1 MEGGDQSE
9 LPRVNHF
16 LPSPACVDW
25 VCPWDLRKARRKGQM
40 RREVSICSPL
50 AHPFILSS
58 LAHATTHSSSKISLR
73 ESRLQSVFFF
83 FSKTECIGRDTNQ
96 LQLNVA
102 NAVIAKCRSDVGAQ
116 LCFVGT
122 RWDREFKIGLYQRND
137 MSDEEV

>member
-1 MEGGDQSE
+1 MQQ
-9 LPRVNHF
+9 LTLRQRF
-16 LPSPACVDW
+16 L
-25 VCPWDLRKARRKGQM
+25 LEKAGFK
-40 RREVSICSPL
+40 
-50 AHPFILSS
+50 
-58 LAHATTHSSSKISLR
+58 
-73 ESRLQSVFFF
+73 VFFF

-122 RWDREFKIGLYQRND
+122 RWDTEFKIGLYQRND

>member
-25 VCPWDLRKARRKGQM
+25 VCPWDCAKQGGKAKCEERFPFAL
-40 RREVSICSPL
+40 PL
-50 AHPFILSS
+50 LIPSS
-58 LAHATTHSSSKISLR
+58 LAHSLMQQLTLR
-73 ESRLQSVFFF
+73 QRCLLEKEGFKVFFF

-102 NAVIAKCRSDVGAQ
+102 NAVIAKCRSDVGDQ

-137 MSDEEV
+137 MSDEKV